1 MRFTSRR
8 SGTAVQPCAT
18 NGHIERCWCKMT
30 YTRFFPEATPCV
42 IFAWSPPV
50 RDRSMPIREGPTARW
65 LASARSST
73 GWTAGGTH
81 HWGVDVVSG
90 NKRAYV
96 LLTPTPLD
104 VYDEPWWW
112 LVFPRRPISHAPRNR
127 PIPRAKRQTQRRCP
141 FAQRYGLRQLAD
153 QPPKTSRFASD

>member
-1 MRFTSRR
+1 MTRKLWSATLFCVGRSVCDAHRRWVWRFARGIGRFRGAWEIGRLGNTNHHHGSSYTSSGVGVR
-8 SGTAVQPCAT
+8 SIYA
-18 NGHIERCWCKMT
+18 RL
-30 YTRFFPEATPCV
+30 FPETTPQV
-42 IFAWSPPV
+42 TFAWSPPV

-81 HWGVDVVSG
+81 HWGIDVVSG

-104 VYDEPWWW
+104 VYDEPWW
-112 LVFPRRPISHAPRNR
+112 
-127 PIPRAKRQTQRRCP
+127 
-141 FAQRYGLRQLAD
+141 
-153 QPPKTSRFASD
+153 